1 MRGSRGGGGRKS
13 VPPWNMLDPS
23 ETLENYRFLRNKPL
37 EFCKNK
43 LRKMSKLFYVRWTW
57 NPLIKIPGSMHVES
71 TVMKFQKSMQK
82 SSATTKQKRSGRT
95 SRDSVDN
102 FFVQHDKVVLVNQF
116 KGKVEKMFE
125 IQLVFE
131 DPVDGGQWLN
141 LQGDQ
146 GDRRNAKV
154 KAASFTRGQK
164 KQPVLRVT

>member
-1 MRGSRGGGGRKS
+1 MKS
-13 VPPWNMLDPS
+13 
-23 ETLENYRFLRNKPL
+23 
-37 EFCKNK
+37 
-43 LRKMSKLFYVRWTW
+43 
-57 NPLIKIPGSMHVES
+57 PGSTHIES
-71 TVMKFQKSMQK
+71 TFMKFQRSMQK
-82 SSATTKQKRSGRT
+82 SSATTKQKRGGRT

-125 IQLVFE
+125 IQLAFE

-154 KAASFTRGQK
+154 KAAIFTRPNK
-164 KQPVLRVT
+164 KNTCV

>member
-1 MRGSRGGGGRKS
+1 MDLDTPLMKS
-13 VPPWNMLDPS
+13 
-23 ETLENYRFLRNKPL
+23 
-37 EFCKNK
+37 
-43 LRKMSKLFYVRWTW
+43 
-57 NPLIKIPGSMHVES
+57 PGSTHIES
-71 TVMKFQKSMQK
+71 TFMKFQRSMQK
-82 SSATTKQKRSGRT
+82 SSATTKQKRGGRT

-125 IQLVFE
+125 IQLAFE

-154 KAASFTRGQK
+154 KAAIFTRPNK
-164 KQPVLRVT
+164 KNTCV